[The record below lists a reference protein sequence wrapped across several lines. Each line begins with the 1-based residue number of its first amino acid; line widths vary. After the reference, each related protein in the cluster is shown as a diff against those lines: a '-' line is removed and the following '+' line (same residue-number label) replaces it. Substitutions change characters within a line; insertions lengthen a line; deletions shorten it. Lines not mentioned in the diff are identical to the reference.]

1 MKHCKIEFISGNLKG
16 LKIITKIFE
25 PVIGKVY
32 KPTKSH
38 FIVLE
43 IIY

>member
-16 LKIITKIFE
+16 LKIIAKVFD
-25 PVIGKVY
+25 PVIGKIY
-32 KPTKSH
+32 KPTGSH
-38 FIVLE
+38 FKVLE